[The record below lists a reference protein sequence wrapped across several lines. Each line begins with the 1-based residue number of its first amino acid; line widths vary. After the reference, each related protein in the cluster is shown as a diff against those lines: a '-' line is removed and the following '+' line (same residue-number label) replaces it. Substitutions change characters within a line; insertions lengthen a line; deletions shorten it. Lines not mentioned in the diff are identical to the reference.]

1 PAENYTLSLHAALP
15 ISMADIPPP
24 PPGSTPGPSF
34 SDIPPASQVP
44 PGAPGYT
51 PPPGYPN
58 SRPGVSIM
66 SQFSGPAATSVLI
79 GVLSVGVP
87 IVTSF
92 VSNSGTFYFYV
103 LPIFGFISGVRAVSR
118 GLVLGGII

>member
-1 PAENYTLSLHAALP
+1 
-15 ISMADIPPP
+15 M
-24 PPGSTPGPSF
+24 
-34 SDIPPASQVP
+34 
-44 PGAPGYT
+44 
-51 PPPGYPN
+51 
-58 SRPGVSIM
+58 M

-118 GLVLGGII
+118 GLVIGGIIGIVLNIVGGLTSLVASGVLFR